1 MSGIQKRN
9 GYLWQELSYSFM
21 TEESGG
27 SDDEIRQHRLPWRSD
42 STLICTLRSVH
53 SMLRYT
59 MCMSTS
65 YVQTHT
71 SSSLCHEIFRKIMA
85 IIFCLL
91 QEQQTNEEGRQPI
104 QEGLPQEG

>member
-1 MSGIQKRN
+1 
-9 GYLWQELSYSFM
+9 M

-42 STLICTLRSVH
+42 STLICTLLSVH
-53 SMLRYT
+53 VMLRYT

-71 SSSLCHEIFRKIMA
+71 SSCLCHEIFRKIMT
-85 IIFCLL
+85 IFFFCYRSNK
-91 QEQQTNEEGRQPI
+91 TNEEARQPI